1 MQHSWRN
8 YVFGYPLGG
17 ALMAE
22 VHHFAYGWFNP
33 VTAFLMAFIGS
44 LLGLVCTARARRA
57 PSAGRRARWLVIAAL
72 SIGGTGLWLMHSM
85 AMIGFDVPASPV
97 RYDPVTTFITLAL
110 AVGTVGVGL
119 FVVGHGPRSAS
130 RIVAGGGFTG
140 LGVVAMHYIGMAGM
154 RVAGQVGYDLG
165 LVGASV
171 LIAVVAATV
180 ALWFT
185 VTVSGTRSIVAAAG
199 VMALAACGMHY
210 TAMAAVRI
218 TLNTDGT
225 GEVAGL
231 SPFVLIVPIV
241 LVSALCLIG
250 VTFSALQAMTQE
262 EFDGIGVARAHLA
275 IADAVVPG
283 PRTGTTQAAS
293 VSQTSS
299 LARALADR
307 DRAKVP
313 R

>member
-1 MQHSWRN
+1 
-8 YVFGYPLGG
+8 
-17 ALMAE
+17 MAE

-33 VTAFLMAFIGS
+33 VTAYLMAFIGS

-57 PSAGRRARWLVIAAL
+57 PSAGRRARWLIIAAL
-72 SIGGTGLWLMHSM
+72 SIGGTGIWLMHFM

-97 RYDPVTTFITLAL
+97 RYDAVTTFISLAL
-110 AVGTVGVGL
+110 AVVTVGIGL
-119 FVVGHGPRSAS
+119 FIAGQGRKSAL

-140 LGVVAMHYIGMAGM
+140 LGVVAMHYTGMAAM
-154 RVAGQVGYDLG
+154 RVAGDVSYDLG

-171 LIAVVAATV
+171 MIAVVAATV

-185 VTVSGTRSIVAAAG
+185 VTVSGMRAITAAAAVMG
-199 VMALAACGMHY
+199 VAVCGMHY

-218 TLNTDGT
+218 TLDTDGT

-241 LVSALCLIG
+241 LLSALCLIG
-250 VTFSALQAMTQE
+250 VMFSALQAMTQE
-262 EFDGIGVARAHLA
+262 EFDGTAPARVGQHA
-275 IADAVVPG
+275 AVSGTVIPG
-283 PRTGTTQAAS
+283 PRAGADAGAPVNQPF
-293 VSQTSS
+293 S

-307 DRAKVP
+307 NRTKVP

>member
-1 MQHSWRN
+1 
-8 YVFGYPLGG
+8 
-17 ALMAE
+17 MAE

-33 VTAFLMAFIGS
+33 VTAYLMAFIGS

-57 PSAGRRARWLVIAAL
+57 PTAGRRARWLVIASL
-72 SIGGTGLWLMHSM
+72 SIGGTGIWLMHFM

-97 RYDPVTTFITLAL
+97 RYDPVVTFISFAL
-110 AVGTVGVGL
+110 AVVTVGIGL
-119 FVVGHGPRSAS
+119 FIAGQGRRSAM

-140 LGVVAMHYIGMAGM
+140 LGVVAMHYSGMAAM
-154 RVAGQVGYDLG
+154 RVAGQVSYDLG

-185 VTVSGTRSIVAAAG
+185 VTVSGMRSIIAAAAVMG
-199 VMALAACGMHY
+199 VAVCGMHY
-210 TAMAAVRI
+210 TAMAAIRI
-218 TLNTDGT
+218 TLDTGGT
-225 GEVAGL
+225 GQVEGL

-241 LVSALCLIG
+241 LLSALCLIG
-250 VTFSALQAMTQE
+250 VMFNALQAMTQE
-262 EFDGIGVARAHLA
+262 EFDG
-275 IADAVVPG
+275 ADAGRARHRPPVATVIPG
-283 PRTGTTQAAS
+283 PRTTVDPPA
-293 VSQTSS
+293 VPVNPPFS

-307 DRAKVP
+307 NRTKIP